1 MVFSDALE
9 VAIGLTFVFL
19 LVSLVMTVVLEYVE
33 SLLKTRGANLL
44 DGIEELLGDPQ
55 AAGSGRA
62 AAAAV
67 YTHPL
72 IQGLYRGSFAGAA
85 AEKRLPSYVP
95 SRNFALALVDQV
107 LAGQVNAAAT
117 NASLPAGAPLGDRLR
132 LAAERLQN
140 EHLRRAV
147 MQAAARGGDDLERV
161 REHFER
167 WYDSAMDR
175 VSGRYKR
182 RAQHWLFWFGI
193 AGALLLNVNTLTIA
207 ESLSKNATLRRAVVA
222 QAERQTDVSPTA
234 ADAGRSLREIDR
246 LGLPVGWSRGSI
258 DALLIPMRDEAGAI
272 TPGRGTG
279 GLVQIV
285 FGYLLT
291 ALAVSLG
298 APFWFDVLNRLMVI
312 RSTVKPHEKSPEE
325 GSQDRHAESG
335 AGLTVVTAAPRA
347 AAAPP
352 PVPLAERPV
361 DRDVYAAPPLPGEK
375 PFEEWD

>member
-33 SLLKTRGANLL
+33 SLRKTRGARLL
-44 DGIEELLGDPQ
+44 EGIEELLGDPQ
-55 AAGSGRA
+55 ADGSGRA
-62 AAAAV
+62 AAASV
-67 YTHPL
+67 YGHPL

-85 AEKRLPSYVP
+85 ADKRLPSYVP

-107 LAGQVNAAAT
+107 LAGQVNAAPSAS
-117 NASLPAGAPLGDRLR
+117 ASLPAGAPLGDRLR

-147 MQAAARGGDDLERV
+147 QQAAARGGDDLERV

-182 RAQHWLFWFGI
+182 RAQHWLFWLSIG
-193 AGALLLNVNTLTIA
+193 AALLLNVNTLTIA

-222 QAERQTDVSPTA
+222 QAERHTDVSPTA

-258 DALLIPMRDEAGAI
+258 DALLIPMRDETGAI
-272 TPGRGTG
+272 TPGRGSG

-298 APFWFDVLNRLMVI
+298 APFWFDILNRLMVI

-325 GSQDRHAESG
+325 PSQDRPAG
-335 AGLTVVTAAPRA
+335 AATTRVAVLTGAPP
-347 AAAPP
+347 AAPP
-352 PVPLAERPV
+352 APAERPI
-361 DRDVYAAPPLPGEK
+361 DRQIYAALPAADEK